1 MSVNRTHSRRKN
13 ITVNMRRRT
22 SPVALIHPVSY
33 SSHISST
40 VGNQSIKSY
49 ISVGQK
55 AAQASPSTTPTIS
68 PVQSDDLPTPSVQW
82 EFTTSQ
88 NADVH
93 PIKMKRKCNIPVCSL
108 LDIFFVSLAHFLQ
121 KR

>member
-13 ITVNMRRRT
+13 VTVNMRRRT

-40 VGNQSIKSY
+40 VGNRSIKSY

-55 AAQASPSTTPTIS
+55 AAQASSSTTPTIS
-68 PVQSDDLPTPSVQW
+68 PVQSDNLPNPSVQW
-82 EFTTSQ
+82 EVVTSQ
-88 NADVH
+88 NVDVH
-93 PIKMKRKCNIPVCSL
+93 LIKKKRKRNIPVCSL
-108 LDIFFVSLAHFLQ
+108 LDIFFVLLAHFFQ